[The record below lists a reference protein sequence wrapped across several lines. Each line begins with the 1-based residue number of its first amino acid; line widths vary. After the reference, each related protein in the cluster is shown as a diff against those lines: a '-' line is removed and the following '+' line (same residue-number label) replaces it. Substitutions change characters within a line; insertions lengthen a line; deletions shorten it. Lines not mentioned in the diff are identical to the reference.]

1 MVSGVCEVAPN
12 TPKPPARLT
21 AATTSRQWLKAS
33 SGNSMPS
40 ISQIGDFM
48 AVSTP
53 CGSYL
58 ALLVLCLNFR
68 EFFNDAS
75 LSEACMPSGLR
86 PHPEERRRRRASK
99 DEGPTVAS
107 WFSPRC
113 EASSGDGASAPP
125 HHEGRVFH
133 AAKYATRQG
142 CFVSCAFAAAGRML
156 SATPEKSEGVR
167 MSALQP
173 VSGKGHA
180 AGNETYDV
188 VVVGAGFAG
197 MYMLHRLRG
206 LGLTVR
212 VFEQGGDVG
221 GTWYWNRYPGARC
234 DVQSRQSSYS
244 FSDELEQEWD
254 WSERY
259 APQPEILKYANH
271 VADRFKLR
279 PDIALNTR
287 VDRAS
292 FDESANTWQ
301 VTTSAGNTVIAKYV
315 VLAAGCLSN
324 ARMPDIKGLAGFK
337 GKVYHPGHWPHEP
350 VDFTGLRVAV
360 IGTGS
365 SGIQSV
371 PVIAGQASHLTVFQR
386 TANFSIPAR
395 NAVLTSEEREAV
407 RAKYP
412 EIRRFARE
420 EARNGIYTEMPDRG
434 ALDDGDNERRAK
446 YESRW
451 SYGGLTFM
459 AAYNNLALDKAAN
472 DTAAD
477 FVREKIAEIVRD
489 PQTAKLLQPNN
500 HPIGSKRICV
510 DTDYF
515 ATFNRPNVTL
525 VDIRSN
531 PIEEILPNAVH
542 TAGKDYEVDALVLA
556 TGFDA
561 MTGSVAKIDISG
573 RNGQTLNQKWAEG
586 PKTYLGLM
594 SSGFPN
600 LFIITGP
607 GSPSVL
613 SNMMVSIEQHVDWI
627 TDCIA
632 YMRGRNL
639 DAMEAEKQAEDSWVA
654 HVNGVAQTTLYP
666 QANSWYMGANIP
678 GKPQIFMPYIGGV
691 GVYRQICNNVAA
703 KGYKGFAMTAA
714 EQPQKMA
721 ALS

>member
-1 MVSGVCEVAPN
+1 
-12 TPKPPARLT
+12 
-21 AATTSRQWLKAS
+21 
-33 SGNSMPS
+33 
-40 ISQIGDFM
+40 
-48 AVSTP
+48 
-53 CGSYL
+53 
-58 ALLVLCLNFR
+58 
-68 EFFNDAS
+68 
-75 LSEACMPSGLR
+75 
-86 PHPEERRRRRASK
+86 
-99 DEGPTVAS
+99 
-107 WFSPRC
+107 
-113 EASSGDGASAPP
+113 
-125 HHEGRVFH
+125 
-133 AAKYATRQG
+133 
-142 CFVSCAFAAAGRML
+142 
-156 SATPEKSEGVR
+156 
-167 MSALQP
+167 MSALQAI
-173 VSGKGHA
+173 SGKSHA
-180 AGNETYDV
+180 AAAEAYDV

-197 MYMLHRLRG
+197 MYMLHRLRA
-206 LGLTVR
+206 LGLAVR
-212 VFEQGGDVG
+212 VYEQGGDVG

-234 DVQSRQSSYS
+234 DVESMQYSYS
-244 FSDELEQEWD
+244 FSDELQQEWD

-271 VADRFKLR
+271 VADRFNLR
-279 PDIALNTR
+279 PDIQLNTR
-287 VDRAS
+287 VDRTS
-292 FDESANTWQ
+292 FDENANTWL
-301 VTTSAGNTVIAKYV
+301 VTTSDAKTVTAKYV
-315 VLAAGCLSN
+315 VLATGCLSN
-324 ARMPDIKGLAGFK
+324 ARMPDLKGLSDFK
-337 GKVYHPGHWPHEP
+337 GKVYHTGHWPHEP
-350 VDFTGLRVAV
+350 VDFTGRRVAV

-371 PVIAGQASHLTVFQR
+371 PVIAEQASHLTVFQR

-395 NAVLTSEEREAV
+395 NAPLTSEEREAF

-420 EARNGIYTEMPDRG
+420 EARNGIYTDMPDRG
-434 ALDDGDNERRAK
+434 ALDDGDNERRAR

-451 SYGGLTFM
+451 TRGGLTFM
-459 AAYNNLALDKAAN
+459 SVYNNLALDKAAN

-477 FVREKIAEIVRD
+477 FVRAKIAEIVKD

-531 PIEEILPNAVH
+531 PIEEILPNAVR
-542 TAGKDYEVDALVLA
+542 TRAKDYEVDALVLA

-561 MTGSVAKIDISG
+561 MTGSVAKIDIGG

-594 SSGFPN
+594 SAGFPN

-613 SNMMVSIEQHVDWI
+613 SNMIVSIEQHVDWI

-632 YMRGRNL
+632 YMRDRGL
-639 DAMEAEKQAEDSWVA
+639 DSMEAQKNAEDNWVA
-654 HVNGVAQTTLYP
+654 HVNEVAHTTLYP

-703 KGYKGFAMTAA
+703 KGYEGFAMTAA
-714 EQPQKMA
+714 EQPQKIA
-721 ALS
+721 ASS